1 MNPSFSF
8 FFRLKRALNRYKN
21 SLISKPNK
29 KNSQAGKIRFISMF
43 GCSHPFP
50 FWVHPFALFCTPR
63 KRPGRYLVAYRQFS
77 GNESA
82 SNQRLQEKE
91 LQQKKTPSRQASSIT
106 LFNKLMFVTV
116 GGRPGLASRRAV
128 ATNGNSP
135 PFSLPRP
142 LLFYAG
148 GGLFFNTNLAPE
160 GGV

>member
-1 MNPSFSF
+1 MKTTLFDYMNKNGMNPSFSF

-63 KRPGRYLVAYRQFS
+63 KRPGRYLVCPFVGTKPKSPRKRPGRYLVAYRQFS

-106 LFNKLMFVTV
+106 LF
-116 GGRPGLASRRAV
+116 
-128 ATNGNSP
+128 
-135 PFSLPRP
+135 
-142 LLFYAG
+142 
-148 GGLFFNTNLAPE
+148 
-160 GGV
+160 